1 MGTIT
6 HKIYKNSDAHYKI
19 GAPLMTPQRDVTF
32 PFEGHNW
39 RFSHTSFDDQGDYLV
54 IYRYD
59 DKGPQIPADDMTL
72 FDALL
77 CSAVSG
83 LAANPSFYDDVLGEH
98 GKESFVSMVADA
110 AMAVATE
117 AYRLARNAR

>member
-6 HKIYKNSDAHYKI
+6 RKIYKNTDEHFKV
-19 GAPLMTPQRDVTF
+19 GAPLMTPQQAITF
-32 PFEGHNW
+32 PFDGHNW
-39 RFSHTSFDDQGDYLV
+39 RYSHTSFDDQGDYLV

-83 LAANPSFYDDVLGEH
+83 LAANPAFYDDVLGED
-98 GKESFVSMVADA
+98 GKENFGWMVADA
-110 AMAVATE
+110 AMVVATE